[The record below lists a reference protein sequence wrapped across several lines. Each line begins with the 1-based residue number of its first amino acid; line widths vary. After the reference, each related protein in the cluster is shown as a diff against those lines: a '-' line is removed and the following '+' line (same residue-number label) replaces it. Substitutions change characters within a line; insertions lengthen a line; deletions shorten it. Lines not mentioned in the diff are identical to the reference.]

1 MLLCA
6 ISKRPCPGQLPG
18 LPKEGSQAWAFSS
31 CLHSSQRPL
40 AQEFTFHSLGF
51 SSHGREAK
59 QLKRRLGFLR
69 ACLSSFFSFS
79 VNSIHLGKGSK
90 NTIVAR
96 SRDREGE
103 GESIDLH
110 AHIVM
115 DKTDLL
121 LFAGLKKKKLKQK
134 KQKTRVWDSELLPE
148 MYQLDKS
155 RSAALL
161 CSPRSALRARLSLCL
176 LKCTVSRGQPRLH
189 RAGLQAEPFDCGQQ
203 GVREN

>member
-1 MLLCA
+1 MDVLSALFFAASLLFSFFFLNFYKSHLCFSTSIKLPSA
-6 ISKRPCPGQLPG
+6 PPSALRPCVKRRGAAVRHLQTSLPGQLPG

-51 SSHGREAK
+51 SSHGGEAK

-121 LFAGLKKKKLKQK
+121 LFAGLKKNK
-134 KQKTRVWDSELLPE
+134 
-148 MYQLDKS
+148 
-155 RSAALL
+155 
-161 CSPRSALRARLSLCL
+161 
-176 LKCTVSRGQPRLH
+176 
-189 RAGLQAEPFDCGQQ
+189 
-203 GVREN
+203 